1 MRHAYA
7 MLTGPQQPPA
17 SGNASKQLLIFLHG
31 VGADGNDLFGL
42 APLFAETFPDAYFA
56 SPNAPQAFDMAPF
69 GYQWFSLQNYTM
81 PAMLAGV
88 QTAMPHLNEYI
99 DNMVKETGVPIS
111 KVGIIGFSQGTMTAL
126 YTLTRRKDAVGGIVG
141 FSGALIGAET
151 LAAEAKV
158 KPPVCLIHGEM
169 DTVVPFGAM
178 ALGEQALKS
187 AGFSVETHARPG
199 LPHGIDPEGI
209 EIAKKFL
216 KKHLG

>member
-1 MRHAYA
+1 
-7 MLTGPQQPPA
+7 MLTGPEQPPI
-17 SGNASKQLLIFLHG
+17 SGATPKQLLIFLHG

-42 APLFAETFPDAYFA
+42 APMFAETFPDAYIA
-56 SPNAPQAFDMAPF
+56 SPNAPLAFDMAPF
-69 GYQWFSLQNYTM
+69 GYQWFSLRDYTM

-88 QTAMPHLNEYI
+88 QTAVPHLNAYI
-99 DNMVKETGVPIS
+99 DAMLKKTNVPIS
-111 KVGIIGFSQGTMTAL
+111 KLAVIGFSQGTMTAL
-126 YTLTRRKDAVGGIVG
+126 YTLIRRVDSCGAIVG
-141 FSGALIGAET
+141 FSGALIGAEQ
-151 LAAEAKV
+151 LAVEAKA

-178 ALGEQALKS
+178 GMAETVLKN
-187 AGFSVETHARPG
+187 AGLSVESHARPG